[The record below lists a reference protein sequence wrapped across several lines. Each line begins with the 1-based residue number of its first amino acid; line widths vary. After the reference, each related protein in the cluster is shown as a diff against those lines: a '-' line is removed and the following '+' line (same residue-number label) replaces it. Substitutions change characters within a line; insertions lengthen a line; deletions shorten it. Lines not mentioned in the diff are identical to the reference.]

1 MGTMEIITADH
12 DLKKGPK
19 LFFHNID
26 FFLQS
31 ILKMHH
37 IGGQCAVSYD
47 KSVSCSD
54 PDYEEEKL
62 KILAG
67 DRLPLPEL
75 ADLMP
80 WGTEVYE
87 EV

>member
-1 MGTMEIITADH
+1 M
-12 DLKKGPK
+12 
-19 LFFHNID
+19 
-26 FFLQS
+26 
-31 ILKMHH
+31 
-37 IGGQCAVSYD
+37 
-47 KSVSCSD
+47 CSD

-67 DRLPLPEL
+67 ERLPVPEL

-87 EV
+87 KVATLILFISDTNSQLFLPR

>member
-1 MGTMEIITADH
+1 M
-12 DLKKGPK
+12 
-19 LFFHNID
+19 
-26 FFLQS
+26 
-31 ILKMHH
+31 
-37 IGGQCAVSYD
+37 
-47 KSVSCSD
+47 CSD

-67 DRLPLPEL
+67 ERLPVPEL

-87 EV
+87 KVATLILIISDANSQLFPPR